1 LQDECIKTDFDGIYC
16 RNIAFF
22 SGHYCPQ
29 MHISLLSLDKAK
41 GIFIQPELG
50 FEFCELLS
58 EAIFNGLS
66 DYFDNK

>member
-1 LQDECIKTDFDGIYC
+1 
-16 RNIAFF
+16 
-22 SGHYCPQ
+22 

-50 FEFCELLS
+50 FEFCELVS